1 MKLKPVPSVRRV
13 TRDMVTRTAITATA
27 DAPSDAAVEA
37 ASDVRGLIDNATVD
51 RLYGWA
57 WDAAYPGRRLKVEL
71 RLAGEV
77 VANTIADF
85 VRPDLAKLGVG
96 DGCHAF
102 EFPLTSAWSERKAEL
117 TAVAFGVDGTEV
129 PIAMRIR
136 RAEELSGMP
145 GQLQRVV
152 EAILAEQQQIRGEM
166 AALREQ
172 AAQAPQA
179 AASVQSL
186 ATAQEDVTRK
196 LQALELWVARLDGT
210 LASSAARPEAPTR
223 GMIDVWE
230 TVLIAVLAGAS
241 CAALAVAVTQYLAG

>member
-1 MKLKPVPSVRRV
+1 MKLKPVPSLRRV
-13 TRDMVTRTAITATA
+13 ARDMSSRGTADITADVA
-27 DAPSDAAVEA
+27 AASDGPPV
-37 ASDVRGLIDNATVD
+37 SDVRGLIDNATAD

-71 RLAGEV
+71 RLAGDV

-102 EFPLTSAWSERKAEL
+102 EFPLTSEWSDRKGEL

-152 EAILAEQQQIRGEM
+152 EGLLAEQQVLRGEL

-172 AAQAPQA
+172 ASQAPQA
-179 AASVQSL
+179 AATAHSL
-186 ATAQEDVTRK
+186 AATQEEIARK
-196 LQALELWVARLDGT
+196 VQQLELWLTRVEGT
-210 LASSAARPEAPTR
+210 VGASAVRTEAPAK
-223 GMIDVWE
+223 GMVDVWE
-230 TVLIAVLAGAS
+230 AVLIAVLAGTT
-241 CAALAVAVTQYLAG
+241 CAALAVAVTQYMLG

>member
-1 MKLKPVPSVRRV
+1 MKLKPVPAVRRV
-13 TRDMVTRTAITATA
+13 TRDMVTRAATA
-27 DAPSDAAVEA
+27 AVATAPETDAPP
-37 ASDVRGLIDNATVD
+37 ASDVRGLIDNATAD

-136 RAEELSGMP
+136 RAAEELSGMP

-152 EAILAEQQQIRGEM
+152 EGMLAEQQQIRGEI

-172 AAQAPQA
+172 AGQAPQA
-179 AASVQSL
+179 VATVQSL
-186 ATAQEDVTRK
+186 ATAQEEMAKK
-196 LQALELWVARLDGT
+196 LQSLELWLTRLDGT
-210 LASSAARPEAPTR
+210 VGAAAARPDAPAK
-223 GMIDVWE
+223 GMVDVWE
-230 TVLIAVLAGAS
+230 TVLIAVLAGAG